1 MFIAWFHFLL
11 LYLLTGSL
19 IRLFTLK
26 FPDSPITQPLIF
38 AH

>member
-11 LYLLTGSL
+11 LYLITGAI
-19 IRLFTLK
+19 IRLYTMK
-26 FPDSPITQPLIF
+26 FPDSPVSQALIF